1 MTSRPSPVV
10 LIVEHDALLNLLTVD
25 IIEAAGFVALH
36 ANDADE
42 AVTILESRPDIAL
55 LLTSVAMPGSMDG
68 VKLAHLVCE
77 RWPAI
82 KIIVASGQVRPTGYN
97 LPPGSS
103 FFFKP
108 YFADTMIT
116 EIRSL
121 IGP

>member
-1 MTSRPSPVV
+1 MTSRLSPVV

-25 IIEAAGFVALH
+25 IIEDAGFVALH

-55 LLTSVAMPGSMDG
+55 LLTSISMPGSMDG

-82 KIIVASGQVRPTGYN
+82 KIIVASGQVRLTGYN
-97 LPPGSS
+97 LPAGSS

-108 YFADTMIT
+108 YLADTMVT